1 MVGDPQGKIIYGVVV
16 TFEES
21 LIRSYGEV
29 LDHLYQNGLKTFYED
44 RIEDLPLNYIESV
57 LLGDE
62 KLKKKY
68 TIDDFMFS
76 MLIWRGMN
84 PISSNPSVPKYPI
97 PPCDML
103 VPLDCSLWN
112 SSKGGSDTVT
122 RFAWNC
128 MIIVPIRTPQTVVVA
143 RFLALYSVLFHR
155 LIQNVTMT
163 KEPDVETDTIK
174 HICDRNNKR
183 WAFSQNFE
191 CSFRVASP

>member
-1 MVGDPQGKIIYGVVV
+1 MYCSISSSDRQMAKLIPDKSERIQILHHAYTYGTNRTTFLVGNPQGKIIYGVVV
-16 TFEES
+16 NFEES
-21 LIRSYGEV
+21 LLRSYGEV

-44 RIEDLPLNYIESV
+44 QIDDLPLDYIESV

-68 TIDDFMFS
+68 TIDDFIFS
-76 MLIWRGMN
+76 LLIWRDIN
-84 PISSNPSVPKYPI
+84 PISSNSSPPKYPI

-128 MIIVPIRTPQTVVVA
+128 KIIVPIRTP
-143 RFLALYSVLFHR
+143 
-155 LIQNVTMT
+155 
-163 KEPDVETDTIK
+163 
-174 HICDRNNKR
+174 
-183 WAFSQNFE
+183 
-191 CSFRVASP
+191 